1 MNQAYYPASNAAA
14 LVWLTN
20 YKSQIAIQG
29 ALAGLTAAQIATELT
44 YIQRLMDG
52 INDIQTKKDALASS
66 VANFKT
72 IETNNLVP
80 LKTEIA
86 RYKTSA
92 TYTPAIG
99 QLLGVIGTNTD
110 IDVTTYKCKFTADMF
125 GGFIRIKFV
134 KAGVDGVNIYH
145 RQKGQIEWKFLARDT
160 KSPYDDHIVIQTP
173 GQPEHWEYQLFG
185 VIDDQEI
192 GLASDIVEVVYGG

>member
-1 MNQAYYPASNAAA
+1 MSQGYFPSTNAGT

-20 YKSQIAIQG
+20 YKTQIAVQE
-29 ALAGLTAAQIATELT
+29 ALLGLTAAQITAQVT
-44 YIQRLMDG
+44 YVQKLIDP
-52 INDIQTKKDALASS
+52 INDIEARKVALASAVQS
-66 VANFKT
+66 YKT
-72 IETNNLVP
+72 AQDSFLTP

-86 RYKTSA
+86 RFKTSA

-99 QLLGVIGTNTD
+99 QILGVVSTSTGVDTS
-110 IDVTTYKCKFTADMF
+110 TYKCKYTAEHF

-160 KSPYDDHIVIQTP
+160 KSPYDDHITLQTP

-185 VIDDQEI
+185 VINDQEI

>member
-1 MNQAYYPASNAAA
+1 MSQGYYPSTNAGAI
-14 LVWLTN
+14 VWLTN
-20 YKSQIAIQG
+20 YKTQIAVQG
-29 ALAGLTAAQIATELT
+29 PIVGLTAAQVTAAQTSVQKI
-44 YIQRLMDG
+44 IDG
-52 INDIQTKKDALASS
+52 INDIEAKKQALAGS
-66 VANFKT
+66 VGAFKT
-72 IETNNLVP
+72 IETNFLLP

-99 QLLGVIGTNTD
+99 QILGVVGT
-110 IDVTTYKCKFTADMF
+110 TTGVDTANYKCKFTAEHF

-145 RQKGQIEWKFLARDT
+145 RQKGQIDWKFLARDT
-160 KSPYDDHIVIQTP
+160 KSPYDNHITLQTP

-185 VIDDQEI
+185 VIDDAEI

>member
-14 LVWLTN
+14 LVWLNN
-20 YKSQIAIQG
+20 YKTQIAVQG
-29 ALAGLTAAQIATELT
+29 PLVGLTAAQVSAEQASVQKI
-44 YIQRLMDG
+44 IDG
-52 INDIQTKKDALASS
+52 IIDIEAKKQAYSAS
-66 VANFKT
+66 VGAFKT
-72 IETNNLVP
+72 IETNFLAP

-99 QLLGVIGTNTD
+99 QILGVIGTATSVDSAN
-110 IDVTTYKCKFTADMF
+110 YKCKFTAEHF

-160 KSPYDDHIVIQTP
+160 KSPYDDHITLQTP

-185 VIDDQEI
+185 VIDDEEI